1 MIRIL
6 IVLIL
11 ATTSFAKEC
20 IPFDKAPDNIGKTTC
35 VTGKVLKVAQ
45 SESGSMFLDFCEN
58 YKKCPFVVVVFR
70 SNLKHVGD
78 VRSLEGKEVEITGK
92 IKEWRGRAEIV
103 LKDAGQLDGLSE
115 KLPPIP
121 ATYDADHHG
130 NFSAGKYSAPRSKHA
145 RSRRPSQP
153 ADEIDQE

>member
-1 MIRIL
+1 MIRIF
-6 IVLIL
+6 IVLML
-11 ATTSFAKEC
+11 AIPSFAKEC
-20 IPFDKAPDNIGKTTC
+20 IRFDQAPDNIGKTTC

-78 VRSLEGKEVEITGK
+78 VRLLEAKEVEITGK
-92 IKEWRGRAEIV
+92 IKEWRGKAEIV
-103 LKDAGQLDGLSE
+103 LKDAGQLDGLAE

-121 ATYDADHHG
+121 ATYDADRHG
-130 NFSAGKYSAPRSKHA
+130 SFSAGKYSSPRSKHA
-145 RSRRPSQP
+145 RARRPSQP
-153 ADEIDQE
+153 ADEIDEE